1 MTYESLY
8 KIRYKAPQQYETIYQ
23 ARYSHHDTIH
33 LNFKINDDPAFICQS
48 AELLYMIINIHK
60 ADKNIRALRRRLPKV
75 AINQFT
81 SRCLVDEIILTN
93 DIEGVNSTRREIT
106 EVLEKLQEKKSD
118 RRFYGLV
125 MKYAMLAKRASL
137 KLDTCQDVRDIYND
151 LVLREVIEENPN
163 DAPDGQIFRKNS
175 VSVTNAAQQEIH
187 QGLLPE
193 SAIQTAVQSVLDFIK
208 DDSVD
213 LLIRTAAAH
222 YLFGY
227 IHPFY
232 NGNGRLSRF
241 ISSFLMTQ
249 ELDPLIA
256 YRLSYTIKE
265 NLKQYD
271 DAFKLCNDP
280 RNKGDLTPFVLWFME
295 VILEA
300 ISKLNDALTERAHD
314 LKHYSDLLDKSEQL
328 HTKQLEPLSYVL
340 IQASLFSHTGI
351 STGDLLV
358 GTEYSRSTLQKRLKK
373 IDEYGLLLTQ
383 RHGKEKCYKLDLGKF
398 EQQTRILP

>member
-8 KIRYKAPQQYETIYQ
+8 KLRYKAPQQYESIYQ
-23 ARYSHHDTIH
+23 ERYSHPDTVH
-33 LNFKINDDPAFICQS
+33 LNFKIHDDPAFICQS
-48 AELLYMIINIHK
+48 AELLYMIIKIHK
-60 ADKNIRALRRRLPKV
+60 EDKSIRALRKQLPKV

-93 DIEGVNSTRREIT
+93 DIEGVNSTRWEIT

-125 MKYAMLAKRASL
+125 MKYAMLSQRTSL

-295 VILEA
+295 VVLEA

-314 LKHYSDLLDKSEQL
+314 LKHYANILDQSPQL
-328 HTKQLEPLSYVL
+328 STKQLGELSYYL

-351 STGDLLV
+351 STGDLLAY
-358 GTEYSRSTLQKRLKK
+358 TEYSRSTLQKRLKE
-373 IDEYGLLLTQ
+373 IDDYGLLLIQ
-383 RHGKEKCYKLDLGKF
+383 RHGKEKCYKLDLEKF
-398 EQQTRILP
+398 EQQEQE

>member
-1 MTYESLY
+1 MQYESLY
-8 KIRYKAPQQYETIYQ
+8 KLRYKVPQEYDAIYK

-33 LNFKINDDPAFICQS
+33 LDFKINDDPAFICQS
-48 AELLYMIINIHK
+48 AELLYKIIHIHK
-60 ADKNIRALRRRLPKV
+60 ADKNIRALRGQLPKV

-81 SRCLVDEIILTN
+81 TRCLVDEIILTN
-93 DIEGVNSTRREIT
+93 DIEGVNSSRREIS
-106 EVLEKLQEKKSD
+106 EVLEKIKEKKSD

-125 MKYAMLAKRASL
+125 MKYAMLMKHTSV

-151 LVLREVIEENPN
+151 LVLREVIEENPH

-208 DDSVD
+208 NDSVD

-241 ISSFLMTQ
+241 ISSFLLTQ

-280 RNKGDLTPFVLWFME
+280 RNKGDLTPFVLWFLE
-295 VILEA
+295 IVLEA
-300 ISKLNDALTERAHD
+300 ISKLNDALSERAHD
-314 LKHYSDLLDKSEQL
+314 LDYYAQLLDQSE
-328 HTKQLEPLSYVL
+328 HFNTKQSGELFYYL
-340 IQASLFSHTGI
+340 IQASLFSHAGI
-351 STGDLLV
+351 STGDLLAC
-358 GTEYSRSTLQKRLKK
+358 TEFSRSTLKKRLKN
-373 IDEYGLLLTQ
+373 IENSGLLLTQ
-383 RHGKEKCYKLDLGKF
+383 RHGREKCYKLDLAKF
-398 EQQTRILP
+398 EQQA

>member
-8 KIRYKAPQQYETIYQ
+8 KLRYKAPQQYESIYQ
-23 ARYSHHDTIH
+23 ERYSHPDTIH
-33 LNFKINDDPAFICQS
+33 LKFKIHDDPAFICQS
-48 AELLYMIINIHK
+48 AELLYMIIKIHK
-60 ADKNIRALRRRLPKV
+60 EDKSIRALRRQLPKV

-125 MKYAMLAKRASL
+125 MKYAMLSKRTSL
-137 KLDTCQDVRDIYND
+137 KLDSCQDVRDIYND

-193 SAIQTAVQSVLDFIK
+193 SAIQAAVQSVLDFIK

-295 VILEA
+295 VVLEA

-314 LKHYSDLLDKSEQL
+314 LKHYANILDQSPQL
-328 HTKQLEPLSYVL
+328 NTKQLGELSYYL

-351 STGDLLV
+351 STGDLLAY
-358 GTEYSRSTLQKRLKK
+358 TEYSRSTLQKRLKE
-373 IDEYGLLLTQ
+373 IDDYGLLLIQ
-383 RHGKEKCYKLDLGKF
+383 RHGKEKCYKLDLEKF
-398 EQQTRILP
+398 EQQEQE